1 MIETELWAEMTAKNT
16 KKNTKSAVNLLIELL
31 LEVRPRNVTEVLYA
45 AVGQLKDSET
55 LDLDKVD
62 LNDILNA
69 FYANVRKSDGTIYK
83 KNSLVGHR
91 HGLARYFKEKYQT
104 NI

>member
-1 MIETELWAEMTAKNT
+1 M
-16 KKNTKSAVNLLIELL
+16 
-31 LEVRPRNVTEVLYA
+31 
-45 AVGQLKDSET
+45 GQQLKDVET

-69 FYANVRKSDGTIYK
+69 FYANARKSDGTMYK

-91 HGLARYFKEKYQT
+91 HGIARYFKEKYQI
-104 NI
+104 NIIDDKTYQQANTTFQSALVELKKSRSCSC